1 KRFKQ
6 LAGAKRR
13 PPLLGST
20 RCEKA
25 SKPPFLRGFVL
36 LACAALVISAL
47 RKSIFNISAFLPRLN
62 RFLWEHGSMEM
73 HALPLASPLSR
84 GFTMQLKGVS
94 QQCLKWTRAIESDH
108 LHEAGVL
115 PSSHATSGRSIVRT
129 AFADPVV

>member
-1 KRFKQ
+1 MKRFKQ
-6 LAGAKRR
+6 LVVGRRR
-13 PPLLGST
+13 PPLPSST

-36 LACAALVISAL
+36 LACAALVISAW
-47 RKSIFNISAFLPRLN
+47 RKRIYNISALLPRLTW
-62 RFLWEHGSMEM
+62 FVWEHGSMEM

-108 LHEAGVL
+108 L
-115 PSSHATSGRSIVRT
+115 
-129 AFADPVV
+129 